1 MKPGFLGAT
10 VILAV
15 VITMTIGAY
24 RYLYPFGQRGCAV
37 ACMCSA
43 LLTYAAEHDGRFPY
57 SENGPYA
64 ALEKLYPDFAPS
76 GRELAGI
83 SGNIRSVN
91 LALEKKLG
99 LGTNLT
105 SWVYHQGL
113 TVNDHGKI
121 AILWESRAGLYANG
135 RRNSFGGRAILLID
149 GTITNVSEKDWPSFI
164 REQARQRKSVLLDGS
179 GAER

>member
-1 MKPGFLGAT
+1 MKPGFLGP
-10 VILAV
+10 AV
-15 VITMTIGAY
+15 VLALIAMTIGVY
-24 RYLYPFGQRGCAV
+24 RYQYPFGQRRCAL
-37 ACMCSA
+37 ACMCSS
-43 LLTYAAEHDGRFPY
+43 LLSYAMEHNGRFPY
-57 SENGPYA
+57 SENGPHA

-83 SGNIRSVN
+83 SGNIRSVK

-113 TVNDHGKI
+113 TINDHGTI

-135 RRNSFGGRAILLID
+135 RRNSFGGRAVLLID
-149 GTITNVSEKDWPSFI
+149 GTITNVSENDWPSFI
-164 REQARQRKSVLLDGS
+164 RKQARLRKSVLLDGS
-179 GAER
+179 DAER